1 MPHGTDILVLGAT
14 GFTGQLVTKYLNEHR
29 DRTSFT
35 FALAARSK
43 SKLSALAESLQL
55 NAQIPM
61 LVVDVTKEDQVDDA
75 VKTARIIINT
85 VGPYCTWGTPV
96 VRACARNGVH
106 YVDLTGETAWIKD
119 IIEQFDLLAS
129 KNGAVIIPSCGYD
142 SIPSDLSAYLSIK
155 TLKARL
161 GPDTEAGESVTS
173 HRLKGGISF
182 GTLSTI
188 YTYITEVPRPKIIA
202 ASRDHSISPASGA
215 KSPRHKL
222 VYSMPHITPRITG
235 GFFLMSG
242 ANRSIVLRTR
252 GLIDVT
258 PSMKDLHYGPKFTY
272 EEFLATSNQLTGML
286 LSVFMFSFGL
296 FLSSSKIAQWL
307 FKHFVVDTHSNPT
320 YETMQKNF
328 LKLTNVTSS
337 VATSAKPEMTAK
349 TIIKIRG
356 DPGYLCTSVM
366 LAESALALLDT
377 SKLTPI
383 GKQGGVLTAV
393 SALGDELVTRL
404 DNSGRFQFESSI
416 ITPEP

>member
-1 MPHGTDILVLGAT
+1 MPHNTDILVLGAT
-14 GFTGQLVTKYLNEHR
+14 GFTGQLVTRYLNEHP

-43 SKLSALAESLQL
+43 SKLNALVENLQL

-61 LVVDVTKEDQVDDA
+61 MVVDVTKEDQVEDA
-75 VKTARIIINT
+75 VKTARVIINT
-85 VGPYCTWGTPV
+85 VGPYWTWGTPV

-119 IIEQFDLLAS
+119 IIEQVDLLAS

-173 HRLKGGISF
+173 HKLKGGISL

-188 YTYITEVPRPKIIA
+188 YTYSTEVPRPKIIA
-202 ASRDHSISPASGA
+202 AFRDHSISPAFGA
-215 KSPRHKL
+215 KSPRSKL
-222 VYSMPHITPRITG
+222 LYMMPHITPRITG
-235 GFFLMSG
+235 GYFLMSG
-242 ANRSIVLRTR
+242 PNRSIVLRTR
-252 GLIDVT
+252 GLIDIT
-258 PSMKDLHYGPKFTY
+258 PSMKDMHYGPTFTY
-272 EEFLATSNQLTGML
+272 EEFLVTSNWVTGIL
-286 LSVFMFSFGL
+286 LSVFLFSFGFL
-296 FLSSSKIAQWL
+296 LSSSKFVQWL
-307 FKHFVVDTHSNPT
+307 FKRCVVDTHSNPT
-320 YETMQKNF
+320 YEAMQKNS

-349 TIIKIRG
+349 TVIKIRG

-366 LAESALALLDT
+366 LAECALALRDT
-377 SKLTPI
+377 SKLTLL

-404 DNSGRFQFESSI
+404 DISGRFQFESSI